1 MTERARRRTA
11 AIVAVSAT
19 TVVWGSV
26 GVFVKTTSITGLT
39 FAMYRLWLGA
49 AVHMMALFVLR
60 RRLTW
65 STFRVCAPGGVLFA
79 MEISLSFSAVKLTA
93 VANAAIIGAL
103 SPILIVLAA
112 GRMFGERVT
121 REQMVLVVASF
132 AGVVIVAIGAS
143 GSPAWSPAGDLL
155 ALVGSFA
162 WTAYWLFSKKA
173 RASASALEYM
183 TSVMVVGAIAITPVA
198 LTVGGLPPASLDV
211 HDAVVLGGLTLV
223 PGMIGHLLL
232 AWSHRHVE
240 AWLSALI
247 TQCVPVIGAL
257 VAWPVLGEPITPL
270 VALGG
275 LVVVGATGAIVVSG
289 ARRKRDPAEPTE
301 LEPVI
306 DVPA

>member
-26 GVFVKTTSITGLT
+26 GVFVKTTSISGLT

-49 AVHMMALFVLR
+49 AVHVVALLVLR

-65 STFRVCAPGGVLFA
+65 STFKVCAPGGVLFA

-162 WTAYWLFSKKA
+162 WTAYWLFSKRA

-183 TSVMVVGAIAITPVA
+183 TSVMLVGALAITPVA
-198 LTVGGLPPASLDV
+198 LAIGGVPPASLDI
-211 HDAVVLGGLTLV
+211 HDAVVLAGLTLV

-257 VAWPVLGEPITPL
+257 MAWPVLGEPITPI

-275 LVVVGATGAIVVSG
+275 LVVVGATGAIVVSS
-289 ARRKRDPAEPTE
+289 ARRERDRAQPSKV
-301 LEPVI
+301 EPVI